1 MADLAILM
9 KTMEHF
15 AAPKKTKAQL
25 EAEKILKEEQERQAK
40 MKKAQAGTSKAP
52 AAPAKDPAKD
62 PTKAPVAPTKAPVAP
77 TKAPAKDPT
86 KAPVAPP
93 GAPKKDEKKGAVKKV
108 LEKFQI
114 DNNGAIAGISIASL
128 IEWLVFILAAY
139 LSWTCNSKNSP
150 GMDVVEKAFR
160 AFVAGIFG
168 LFYLIAY
175 FFAWADQCKTAK
187 KV

>member
-52 AAPAKDPAKD
+52 AAPAKAPAKD
-62 PTKAPVAPTKAPVAP
+62 PTKAPVAP

-86 KAPVAPP
+86 KGPVAPP
-93 GAPKKDEKKGAVKKV
+93 GAPKKDEKKGTVKKV